1 MRFLRHVLKNYIII
15 KCRQSNPPALY
26 NSIGPGY
33 PLAGCS
39 PAEPGAVLPGQCK
52 IIKLEDTNIS
62 SSLRVLNRY
71 QPLAA
76 PCLKKQGRLFYG
88 EVTSTLFIKTKRNL
102 AALQLEKVWLTVD
115 CRMLILFVDS

>member
-1 MRFLRHVLKNYIII
+1 
-15 KCRQSNPPALY
+15 
-26 NSIGPGY
+26 
-33 PLAGCS
+33 LAGCS

-88 EVTSTLFIKTKRNL
+88 EVTSTLFIKLKET
-102 AALQLEKVWLTVD
+102 LQRYYLKGMAD
-115 CRMLILFVDS
+115 C